1 MEKDCSQPTED
12 PWNWFADKV
21 HFLKTHMG
29 EAKPGEK
36 EATMD
41 MDASHYFNN
50 NETRAAMH
58 LTDFNG
64 TWS

>member
-1 MEKDCSQPTED
+1 
-12 PWNWFADKV
+12 
-21 HFLKTHMG
+21 MG

>member
-1 MEKDCSQPTED
+1 MTYLAGRTFRESSP
-12 PWNWFADKV
+12 
-21 HFLKTHMG
+21 FLKPMLG
-29 EAKPGEK
+29 KAKPGEK